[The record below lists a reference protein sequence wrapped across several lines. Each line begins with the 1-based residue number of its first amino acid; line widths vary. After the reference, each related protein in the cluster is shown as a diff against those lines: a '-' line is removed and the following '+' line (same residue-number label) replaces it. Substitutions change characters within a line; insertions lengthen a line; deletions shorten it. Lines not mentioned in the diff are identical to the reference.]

1 MADAVSCV
9 YAGPEN
15 GVMAAN
21 PLDIKEDIPVK
32 LGVKTMIL
40 VDEVTNKK
48 AHATHVCT
56 PRNV

>member
-1 MADAVSCV
+1 
-9 YAGPEN
+9 
-15 GVMAAN
+15 MAAN

-56 PRNV
+56 PRNA